1 MNEKHYDFY
10 NLIQGWIVSD
20 FHTPGIKAEVIV
32 DMLISDFIED
42 LLQYHYYGGKKG
54 GLPGQYW
61 R

>member
-10 NLIQGWIVSD
+10 NLIQDWIVSD

-42 LLQYHYYGGKKG
+42 LLQYHY
-54 GLPGQYW
+54 
-61 R
+61 

>member
-10 NLIQGWIVSD
+10 NLIQDWIVSD

-54 GLPGQYW
+54 G
-61 R
+61 